1 MEQSQHE
8 QRHAADQ
15 EFQKSLDELQQILQD
30 GSAQEQD
37 TSQLHDD
44 NNSDRQVV
52 ENSST
57 IDLAAWEDAVADI
70 EQYLQEK
77 GKAQ

>member
-1 MEQSQHE
+1 MEQSQHK
-8 QRHAADQ
+8 QRHAAAQ

-30 GSAQEQD
+30 NATQEQEM
-37 TSQLHDD
+37 SQMHDRTD
-44 NNSDRQVV
+44 DRQVV
-52 ENSST
+52 ENCSA

-77 GKAQ
+77 GKAE

>member
-1 MEQSQHE
+1 MEQSRHE
-8 QRHAADQ
+8 QRHAAAQ
-15 EFQKSLDELQQILQD
+15 EFQKSLEELQQILQD
-30 GSAQEQD
+30 DATQEQD
-37 TSQLHDD
+37 TSQLHDA

-52 ENSST
+52 DNSSA

-70 EQYLQEK
+70 EQYLREK

>member
-37 TSQLHDD
+37 TSQLHDA

-52 ENSST
+52 ENSSA

-77 GKAQ
+77 GKAE